1 MFISGAAVADS
12 NFDIW
17 RLQAQADIRGLIEA
31 VKSGTPDIR
40 KRAATS
46 LRALGASSAIP
57 ALQAA
62 LVTEQDNAVRA
73 TLIATL
79 DYLFA
84 QEIDDDSE
92 QSAEQ
97 HNRVVQLISQ
107 LNSGGPEQIIR
118 AAQEL
123 GRIKEKIAA
132 EALVMVFH
140 NRALPGNARLAAAE
154 ALIKLE
160 SAPVEVTLLAA
171 LRNPDWHV
179 RRNAAA
185 VLGQLGADWAV
196 APLAVALRD
205 EYEIIRRTAYA
216 ALKRIDTPEARRA
229 IEPPAVDSHKA
240 QTRKLTPKSTA
251 ELQRLKPPTLPETPA
266 QEMPTVQAATPAPE
280 PVKPAAPVTPP
291 VQAAAS
297 IEPPAPPVAPPAVAE
312 QPAVISLANL
322 PLPDDDDTQPS
333 RPDELPDDVG

>member
-1 MFISGAAVADS
+1 MADS

-62 LVTEQDNAVRA
+62 LVTEQDSDVRA
-73 TLIATL
+73 VLIATL

-92 QSAEQ
+92 QSAET
-97 HNRVVQLISQ
+97 HSRVVQLISQ
-107 LNSGGPEQIIR
+107 LNSGKLEQIIR

-123 GRIKEKIAA
+123 GELKEKIAA

-140 NRALPGNARLAAAE
+140 NRALAGSARLAAAE

-196 APLAVALRD
+196 APLAAALRD
-205 EYEIIRRTAYA
+205 EHEIIRRTAYA
-216 ALKRIDTPEARRA
+216 ALKRIDTPESRRM
-229 IEPPAVDSHKA
+229 IEPPTPDSHKA
-240 QTRKLTPKSTA
+240 PTRRLTPKTTA
-251 ELQRLKPPTLPETPA
+251 ELKAFAPSAPEAQPEMAAPMPPVDAAPSATPPPDAPPTLPE
-266 QEMPTVQAATPAPE
+266 MAAAISLDDMPAPDE
-280 PVKPAAPVTPP
+280 
-291 VQAAAS
+291 
-297 IEPPAPPVAPPAVAE
+297 
-312 QPAVISLANL
+312 
-322 PLPDDDDTQPS
+322 DDTQPS
-333 RPDELPDDVG
+333 KPDELPDDVG

>member
-1 MFISGAAVADS
+1 MADS

-62 LVTEQDNAVRA
+62 LVTEQDSDVRA
-73 TLIATL
+73 VLIATL

-92 QSAEQ
+92 QSAET
-97 HNRVVQLISQ
+97 HSRVVQLISQ
-107 LNSGGPEQIIR
+107 LNSGKVEQIIR

-123 GRIKEKIAA
+123 GELKEKIAA

-140 NRALPGNARLAAAE
+140 NRALAGSARLAAAE

-196 APLAVALRD
+196 APLAAALRD
-205 EYEIIRRTAYA
+205 EHEIIRRTAYA
-216 ALKRIDTPEARRA
+216 ALKRIDTPESRRM
-229 IEPPAVDSHKA
+229 IEPPTPADSHKA
-240 QTRKLTPKSTA
+240 PTRRLTPKTTA
-251 ELQRLKPPTLPETPA
+251 ELQAFAPPAPEAQPAVAAPVPPVDSALPPAAPPPVAPPTLPE
-266 QEMPTVQAATPAPE
+266 MAAAAISLDDMPAPDE
-280 PVKPAAPVTPP
+280 
-291 VQAAAS
+291 
-297 IEPPAPPVAPPAVAE
+297 
-312 QPAVISLANL
+312 
-322 PLPDDDDTQPS
+322 DDTQPS
-333 RPDELPDDVG
+333 KPDELPDDVG